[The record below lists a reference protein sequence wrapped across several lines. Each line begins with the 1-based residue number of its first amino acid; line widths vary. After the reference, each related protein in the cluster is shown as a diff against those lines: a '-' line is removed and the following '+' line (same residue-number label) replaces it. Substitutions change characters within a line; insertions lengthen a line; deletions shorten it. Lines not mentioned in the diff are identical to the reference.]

1 MLNNNNNNRFFFLF
15 CRWQREEDNE
25 DDSPDEPCKLLV
37 CMLPCLDML
46 MWYCT
51 VIENVKC

>member
-25 DDSPDEPCKLLV
+25 DDSPDEPSKLLV